1 MAKYDGLL
9 GQPLL
14 EVEEPDKEGGITL
27 IFKDN
32 RFLFIKINDGKI
44 DTVSIPEW
52 VMNMAKFDGIKLQDL
67 VKVED
72 PDSEGG
78 LTLIFKDNKTLK
90 IKIVDGKL
98 VSESS
103 PE

>member
-9 GQPLL
+9 GQPIL
-14 EVEEPDKEGGITL
+14 EVEEPDKEGGITF

-32 RFLFIKINDGKI
+32 RFLFIKAVDGKI
-44 DTVSIPEW
+44 ETVSIPEQ
-52 VMNMAKFDGIKLQDL
+52 VNEMEKYNAIKLSEL

-72 PDSEGG
+72 SDAGDE
-78 LTLIFKDNKTLK
+78 LTLFFQENKTLK

-98 VSESS
+98 VSEFV
-103 PE
+103 